1 MAPAPGQKMSNM
13 LLGKSGG
20 QLLVAPERMRWL
32 GQSRNNAQLWMY
44 LVVKVNYDAVR
55 NNIDDKPI
63 GFCEVEEVNIH
74 ELT

>member
-1 MAPAPGQKMSNM
+1 MAPTPGQKMSNM

-20 QLLVAPERMRWL
+20 QLLVAPERMKWL

-55 NNIDDKPI
+55 NNIA
-63 GFCEVEEVNIH
+63 
-74 ELT
+74 